1 MVTNI
6 KSETATKFSPD
17 LNSKNSTKENWKS
30 IIRASQTY
38 LGIKV
43 CLPQHS
49 LLKLLMLY
57 LQLIFFFLLHFLHII
72 TVQSELIHTNT
83 FCLLPRRCSV
93 AYRDCSVSLSVYV
106 THVTQSPLC
115 LLQEYVCSFTLTVL
129 QQTSPLT
136 LGCTFKSAFLIY
148 ILALKQGPAAMGC
161 CEFFDC
167 SSADLY
173 RVVPVPAVSW
183 MQSINTGR
191 IPQEKSNREF
201 RYGKEQPLR
210 GSSYSPLAH

>member
-1 MVTNI
+1 MPPKTLPFKI
-6 KSETATKFSPD
+6 
-17 LNSKNSTKENWKS
+17 
-30 IIRASQTY
+30 TY
-38 LGIKV
+38 AVLAINFFFFA
-43 CLPQHS
+43 S
-49 LLKLLMLY
+49 LLT
-57 LQLIFFFLLHFLHII
+57 HNNC
-72 TVQSELIHTNT
+72 TVWANHTNT

-106 THVTQSPLC
+106 THGTQSPLC

-183 MQSINTGR
+183 MHSINTGR
-191 IPQEKSNREF
+191 IQQEKSNREF